1 MSSLR
6 STLIFATYLGLSLA
20 QTQVTVNTGTTY
32 QTIDGFGFS
41 EAFGFGGGV
50 QNAPSAQQTQALN
63 YMFSTTK
70 GAGFTIL
77 RNRIAADSS
86 SIEPNS
92 PGSPSANPTYVGV
105 GADSS
110 QVRIQSLSLILLHKQ
125 TRFHLS
131 HLLTL
136 IGLQK
141 YRSSGH
147 NKPEPWE

>member
-1 MSSLR
+1 M
-6 STLIFATYLGLSLA
+6 STLGATLVFATCLGLGFA

-41 EAFGFGGGV
+41 EAFGFGEGV

-63 YMFSTTK
+63 YMFSTTE

-92 PGSPSANPTYVGV
+92 PGSPSANPTYVGI
-105 GADSS
+105 GTDSS
-110 QVRIQSLSLILLHKQ
+110 QVRTPTISSFFIQK
-125 TRFHLS
+125 
-131 HLLTL
+131 
-136 IGLQK
+136 
-141 YRSSGH
+141 
-147 NKPEPWE
+147 